1 MYIMPRWIL
10 HYNPVY
16 TISMSAL
23 LGLGFY
29 LKFNQTLL
37 NEDSQIFGEEDA
49 AKTRPYLFDDMQI
62 FHVKNIYA
70 NELTSKYNF
79 YKLILKFFFE
89 LKIN

>member
-1 MYIMPRWIL
+1 MYIIPRWIFI
-10 HYNPVY
+10 YNPVY
-16 TISMSAL
+16 TVTMSAL

-29 LKFNQTLL
+29 LKYNQTLL

-49 AKTRPYLFDDMQI
+49 AKYRPYFFDDSQI

-70 NELTSKYNF
+70 NELTSKFNKFYNS
-79 YKLILKFFFE
+79 FFN